1 MKKIGI
7 FSILLSFCL
16 LTLASAMD
24 LKVEG
29 RKLLSQKP
37 PFTVGL
43 PVEFQFIHSS
53 SVENKDENSLTRSF
67 LFVKSKNKQAEDIL
81 IVQIADK
88 TNPQAGPMAI
98 PTLKPLAEKRF
109 FSKGKIKKKG
119 LEINYLTQVMAW
131 NPDAPSLR
139 PLGVKGITV
148 PSHWALQGQCLFP
161 YYDEQEQAV
170 FIRYSKDANSFGF
183 GVSQEGKNWEKD
195 SISGNE
201 KKVFEIFQKTF
212 MEMMDSIRV
221 Q

>member
-1 MKKIGI
+1 MKRIG
-7 FSILLSFCL
+7 LLSIVLSLCL
-16 LTLASAMD
+16 LTSAFARD

-29 RKLLSQKP
+29 KKLVSEKP
-37 PFTVGL
+37 PFAVAL
-43 PVEFQFIHSS
+43 PSEFQFIHFS
-53 SVENKDENSLTRSF
+53 SVENREENSLTRTF
-67 LFVKSKNKQAEDIL
+67 LFTRARNRLVEDML

-88 TNPQAGPMAI
+88 TNPQAGPMMI
-98 PTLKPLAEKRF
+98 PSLKPLTEKRL
-109 FSKGKIKKKG
+109 FSKGKVDKKG
-119 LEINYLTQVMAW
+119 LEVDYLIQVMAW

-139 PLGVKGITV
+139 PLAAKGLTV

-161 YYDEQEQAV
+161 YYAEHAV

-201 KKVFEIFQKTF
+201 KKVCEIFQKTF
-212 MEMMDSIRV
+212 MTMIDSLRV